1 MRKGTRQARAV
12 LLDVARR
19 ANDLFYAQA
28 RGRSGFSDKMP
39 QAWQHYCQSRFRL
52 NCENLL
58 HVWNAYSALTGGGA
72 AFGAR
77 RPAPAAPA
85 QVGESSGVSGGASGS
100 ALGGAPALSAEERAG
115 LAERGRRLMA
125 HLEAQHDEME
135 RLKRDVEARGPFAAR
150 PPGAPA
156 PAAAD
161 LQLQQGADDEARGM
175 ARAEVISALI
185 LLQAHLE
192 PTVERVRGAFR

>member
-1 MRKGTRQARAV
+1 V

-58 HVWNAYSALTGGGA
+58 HVWNAYSALSGGGA

-77 RPAPAAPA
+77 RPPAAPAAPA
-85 QVGESSGVSGGASGS
+85 DGGA
-100 ALGGAPALSAEERAG
+100 AGGAPALSAEERAG
-115 LAERGRRLMA
+115 LVDRGRRLMA

-156 PAAAD
+156 PAAAE
-161 LQLQQGADDEARGM
+161 LQLQQGADDEARGL

-192 PTVERVRGAFR
+192 PTVERVRGVFR